1 MLVKIKNLMMPRLV
15 LLLIVAIVGVGFSG
29 CQSQKKIA
37 KQKAAEELA
46 AKIEQ
51 AKKDLLMIINDQGDM
66 TIPQKEKKVADIKAM
81 NLNNNEV
88 DALIV
93 EAEKAIERQKAELKR
108 LEEERLRK
116 EQEAAAAQQL
126 EEQKFD
132 KIEDYLDAIASANTV
147 DLANTR
153 ISDALKFFAS
163 PDVPVLIIVFMDSDI
178 KDYDKPTTIKR
189 YLEYLKDQGKNPNRV
204 HNIQYDANGKITEL
218 ELIKQ

>member
-1 MLVKIKNLMMPRLV
+1 MPRLV